1 MELYEIILDLC
12 PYSYFLNKTKA
23 TLERNLIFQI
33 SLLPDLPIRGWLSEY
48 WVFRLLLESLSCLST
63 VHHGPLHTL
72 LMMMMMVMMIFM
84 KRQFRLYLR
93 ELTSRWESSNS
104 ARNLPT

>member
-48 WVFRLLLESLSCLST
+48 WVFRLLLEFSLLS
-63 VHHGPLHTL
+63 LHRASWSTAPPTDDDDDDDGD
-72 LMMMMMVMMIFM
+72 
-84 KRQFRLYLR
+84 KDDQ
-93 ELTSRWESSNS
+93 ESLFTISGVC
-104 ARNLPT
+104 